1 MLLQPTL
8 TISQV
13 GWLSIETEP
22 NTTKTGPT
30 GSAAPSPSRDGV
42 SLVVPAYNEEQG
54 VGPTIEDF
62 LPYVDEIVV
71 VDDGSRDRTAEIVKK
86 YPVKLL
92 RHQKN
97 LGKVAA
103 IRTGVKAA
111 THSFVVLTDADHT
124 YPGCYVPE
132 MVKALGAGA
141 DLVLGSRVGKGFS
154 NVPWLNRIGNVLFS
168 FLVTY
173 FGGVEVSDAQT
184 GYRAFPRKLFKEFDV
199 SASGLEFET
208 MMTLQA
214 AKRGYH
220 IVEIPV
226 EYRPRVGRSKLR
238 PLRDGL
244 KMFLGLARVAYKET
258 SLLAKTVIIPG
269 FLLVV
274 VGFLVGL
281 VSLWEKLSRGVLIHE
296 YYPLVTVLT
305 ILVGLQLSSLGLI
318 LDCLSRRLSRLEA
331 VTKKPGA

>member
-1 MLLQPTL
+1 MTL
-8 TISQV
+8 D
-13 GWLSIETEP
+13 
-22 NTTKTGPT
+22 KTSNYRPGC
-30 GSAAPSPSRDGV
+30 GEV
-42 SLVVPAYNEEQG
+42 SLVIPAYNEGKG

-71 VDDGSRDRTAEIVKK
+71 VDDGSEDNTREVVEK

-92 RHQKN
+92 RHSKN
-97 LGKVAA
+97 LGKAAA

-111 THSFVVLTDADHT
+111 THNVLVLTDADHT
-124 YPGCYVPE
+124 YPGRYVPE
-132 MVKALGAGA
+132 MVKALEEGA
-141 DLVLGSRVGKGFS
+141 DLVLGSRVEKGFS
-154 NVPWLNRIGNVLFS
+154 NVPWFNRLGNILFS

-184 GYRAFPRKLFKEFDV
+184 GYRAFPRELFKEFDV

-214 AKRGYH
+214 AKRGYR

-238 PLRDGL
+238 PLRDGF
-244 KMFLGLARVAYKET
+244 KMFLGLAKVAYRET
-258 SLLAKTVIIPG
+258 TPLAKAVIIPG
-269 FLLVV
+269 FLLIII
-274 VGFLVGL
+274 GFIVGL
-281 VSLWEKLSRGVLIHE
+281 VSLGEKLSRGVLIHE
-296 YYPLVTVLT
+296 YYPLLTVLT

-318 LDCLSRRLSRLEA
+318 LDHLSRRLSRLEA
-331 VTKKPGA
+331 VVKTPKTKTTEKN